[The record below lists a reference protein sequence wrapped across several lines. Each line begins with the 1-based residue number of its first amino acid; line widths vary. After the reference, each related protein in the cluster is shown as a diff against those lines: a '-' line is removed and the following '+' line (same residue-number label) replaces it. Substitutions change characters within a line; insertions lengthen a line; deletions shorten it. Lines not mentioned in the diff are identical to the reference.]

1 MSENY
6 REHDVDMASRIARIE
21 AKLDAL
27 NERID
32 EALVTQI
39 KDHGKR
45 ISALERRAVW
55 AAGWVAGAACA
66 ASALT
71 AAVVHFMGLGGR
83 P

>member
-1 MSENY
+1 MPEIL
-6 REHDVDMASRIARIE
+6 REHDLHTESRLARIE

-45 ISALERRAVW
+45 IAALERRAMW
-55 AAGWVAGAACA
+55 AAGWTAGAACA

-71 AAVVHFMGLGGR
+71 ALLQRYWRV
-83 P
+83 

>member
-1 MSENY
+1 MTEII
-6 REHDVDMASRIARIE
+6 REHDLHTESRLARIE

-45 ISALERRAVW
+45 IASLEQRMTW
-55 AAGWVAGAACA
+55 AAGWVAGAACVS
-66 ASALT
+66 SALT
-71 AAVVHFMGLGGR
+71 AFFVHALE
-83 P
+83 